1 MLYTD
6 GSRENALGRINKAVR
21 GRVGEL
27 SGLYSD
33 ELLNEIAR
41 ANDIVEVVSQY
52 FPMKRAG
59 KEFKALCPF
68 HAEKT
73 PSFNVNPGKQI
84 FKCFGCGR
92 GGSVFNFVMAKE
104 NLTFPEAVRMLAER
118 AGIDLGDRVQSEK
131 GAGVRR
137 QVRDVLEWAAQRF
150 ETGLKHP
157 SAGAPGRQYL
167 ESRALTQETITRFR
181 IGYAPE
187 GWDNLLRAAGRDG
200 ITVDLLE
207 GAGLVIKREDGSG
220 YHDRFRGRVIF
231 PILDTL
237 NRPIGFG
244 GRALGD
250 EQPKYLNSP
259 ETSIFHKGE
268 ALYGLAQARQAI
280 DAERRV
286 VVVEGYFDV
295 VMPHQVGVQ
304 NVVATLGT
312 ALTEEHVRALKRYA
326 DEVILVFDSDLAGQR
341 AADKGLEL
349 FLAGDVKI
357 SIAVVPSGK
366 DPYDFCRAEG
376 AEPFR
381 RLLAEAPDAFAY
393 KWVAV
398 EKEYDAASSPTA
410 QRRALEAMLSSV
422 AKAPVLARE
431 DLRLQRDLIL
441 GHMSRVLG
449 IPEETLRAEFA
460 RLKRTPGRSAAGTEV
475 PDPARLGRR
484 WVAERELLTVLV
496 CRPSRIE
503 AVMKVLPPDRIQD
516 AAFRR
521 LYEAIAANPM
531 RQDGDI
537 ESIVLRMEEQEMASL
552 AVDLFERGERL
563 SQVRDPAD
571 TGPGPLEQML
581 VDAITRI
588 TDIEDEDKLAGHRRA
603 ASENTSDSEALRAFA
618 EARVKRQ
625 GFVPPAGRRQEL
637 PGT

>member
-1 MLYTD
+1 
-6 GSRENALGRINKAVR
+6 VR
-21 GRVGEL
+21 GRVVEL
-27 SGLYSD
+27 PGLYSD

-41 ANDIVEVVSQY
+41 ANDIIEVVSQY
-52 FPMKRAG
+52 FPLKRAG

-104 NLTFPEAVRMLAER
+104 NITFPEAVRMLAER

-150 ETGLKHP
+150 EAGLKHP
-157 SAGAPGRQYL
+157 SAGAPGREYL
-167 ESRALTQETITRFR
+167 ESRAITQETIARFR

-187 GWDNLLRAAGRDG
+187 GWDNLLRAAGRDN

-207 GAGLVIKREDGSG
+207 SAGLTIRREDGSG
-220 YHDRFRGRVIF
+220 YYDRFRGRVLF

-237 NRPIGFG
+237 NRPVGFG

-268 ALYGLAQARQAI
+268 SLYGIAQARQAI

-312 ALTEEHVRALKRYA
+312 ALTEEHVRVLKRYA
-326 DEVILVFDSDLAGQR
+326 DEVVLVFDSDLAGQR

-357 SIAVVPSGK
+357 NIAVVPSGK

-381 RLLAEAPDAFAY
+381 RLLAEAQDAFAY
-393 KWVAV
+393 KWDAVAN
-398 EKEYDAASSPTA
+398 EYDAASGPAA
-410 QRRALEAMLSSV
+410 QRRALEAMLSSI

-449 IPEETLRAEFA
+449 IPEETLRAEFS
-460 RLKRTPGRSAAGTEV
+460 RLKRAPGRSAAGTEV
-475 PDPARLGRR
+475 GAALPDPARLGRR
-484 WVAERELLTVLV
+484 WVAERELLTALV
-496 CRPSRIE
+496 CRPSRVD
-503 AVMKVLPPDRIQD
+503 AVIKVLPPDRIED

-537 ESIVLRMEEQEMASL
+537 ESIVLRMEEPELAGM
-552 AVDLFERGERL
+552 AVDLFERGERMAN
-563 SQVRDPAD
+563 VRDPAD
-571 TGPGPLEQML
+571 TGPGPLAQML
-581 VDAITRI
+581 THAVEAIK
-588 TDIEDEDKLAGHRRA
+588 DMEDDEQLAAHRRA
-603 ASENTSDSEALRAFA
+603 ASENTSDAEALRAFA
-618 EARVKRQ
+618 EARTKRQ
-625 GFVPPAGRRQEL
+625 GFMPPAARRQEL
-637 PGT
+637 PDL

>member
-1 MLYTD
+1 
-6 GSRENALGRINKAVR
+6 VR
-21 GRVGEL
+21 GRVREL

-33 ELLNEIAR
+33 ELLNEVAR

-52 FPMKRAG
+52 FPLKRAG

-73 PSFNVNPGKQI
+73 PSFNVNPAKQI
-84 FKCFGCGR
+84 FKCFGCGK

-118 AGIDLGDRVQSEK
+118 AGIDVGDRVQSEK
-131 GAGVRR
+131 GAGARR

-150 ETGLKHP
+150 EAGLKHP
-157 SAGAPGRQYL
+157 AAGAPGREYL
-167 ESRALTQETITRFR
+167 DSRAITQETITRFR

-207 GAGLVIKREDGSG
+207 SAGLVIKRENESG
-220 YHDRFRGRVIF
+220 YYDRFRGRVIF

-237 NRPIGFG
+237 NRPVGFG
-244 GRALGD
+244 GRAMGD

-268 ALYGLAQARQAI
+268 SLYGLAQARQAI
-280 DAERRV
+280 DAARRV

-295 VMPHQVGVQ
+295 IMPHQVGVQ

-312 ALTEEHVRALKRYA
+312 ALTEEHVRVLKRYA
-326 DEVILVFDSDLAGQR
+326 DEVVLVFDSDLAGQR

-366 DPYDFCRAEG
+366 DPYDYCRAEG

-381 RLLAEAPDAFAY
+381 RLLAEARDAFAY
-393 KWVAV
+393 KWDAVA
-398 EKEYDAASSPTA
+398 KEYDAASGPAA
-410 QRRALEAMLSSV
+410 QRRALEAMLSSI

-441 GHMSRVLG
+441 GHMSRVLN
-449 IPEETLRAEFA
+449 IPEETLRAEFS
-460 RLKRTPGRSAAGTEV
+460 RLKRSPGRSAAGLEQGPAL
-475 PDPARLGRR
+475 PDPATRGRR
-484 WVAERELLTVLV
+484 WVAERELLTALV
-496 CRPSRIE
+496 CRPSRVD
-503 AVMKVLPPDRIQD
+503 AVMKVLPPDRI
-516 AAFRR
+516 ATAEYRR
-521 LYEAIAANPM
+521 LYEAIAANPA

-537 ESIVLRMEEQEMASL
+537 ESIVLRMEEPELASM
-552 AVDLFERGERL
+552 AVDLFERGEQL
-563 SQVRDPAD
+563 SHARHEAD
-571 TGPGPLEQML
+571 TGPGPLAQMMTHA
-581 VDAITRI
+581 VEAIN
-588 TDIEDEDKLAGHRRA
+588 DMEDDEKLAARRRA
-603 ASENTSDSEALRAFA
+603 ASENTGDAEALRAFA
-618 EARVKRQ
+618 EARAKRQ
-625 GFVPPAGRRQEL
+625 GFLPPSARRQEL
-637 PGT
+637 PDL